1 MRTMLKSK
9 IHRARVTQVDL
20 DYEGSIT
27 IDRSLM
33 EASDI
38 LPFERVE
45 VLNVNN
51 GARFSTYAIEGEA
64 NSGVIGINGAAAR
77 LVAKGDIVIILSYCQ
92 VPDDE
97 AISITP
103 SIVRVDSQNRIIEP
117 LSVAHL
123 RGWQSEDV
131 GVEEKEKIVSTKY
144 EILNKR
150 KEELDSYHQNPNDV
164 NGLNL
169 EI

>member
-45 VLNVNN
+45 VLNINN

-64 NSGVIGINGAAAR
+64 NSGMIGINGAAAR
-77 LVAKGDIVIILSYCQ
+77 LVMKGDIVIILSYCQ
-92 VPDDE
+92 VREDE
-97 AISITP
+97 ATGMTP
-103 SIVRVDSQNRIIEP
+103 IVIHVDAENRITESSPIVP
-117 LSVAHL
+117 LPERAM
-123 RGWQSEDV
+123 
-131 GVEEKEKIVSTKY
+131 
-144 EILNKR
+144 
-150 KEELDSYHQNPNDV
+150 
-164 NGLNL
+164 
-169 EI
+169 